1 MKTIKNLINLLILS
15 LLLVG
20 CISTKPA
27 NSVSRAEKRIIKYNT
42 GIQNQIKTFPSLI
55 DKAYVIRETI
65 TIEVP
70 GDSLRLNLLL
80 QEIKELNSTVSK
92 YKVNNTYLD
101 TKLDSLNLYLNDSS
115 VDLNI
120 YRNELNRLV
129 IRVRSL
135 NKENQELFE
144 KYQKLA
150 TQRQVGVYE
159 DNYYIVDFTFEDGKL
174 LLDIKNK
181 DKIVSTEVD
190 KEVFDISI
198 RRHFWQDLK
207 FWGFF
212 IILLNIIYFF
222 NSLIYN
228 FLDSIFTGIIK
239 LVRKLFIKI

>member
-101 TKLDSLNLYLNDSS
+101 TKLDSLNLYLNDST